1 MRTSLLLVLVIGLG
15 LSGADDSVKK
25 ILKENIEHVSRF
37 LKHQL
42 VSDVKNN
49 NKQIGVSMNLTR
61 DTANKI
67 LDYVD
72 KAMAGT
78 ADKVHNTFRNMS
90 NKMSTNFKQIQ
101 KTNSENLKALQKL
114 FVKNQVT
121 LTDDFTSKLN
131 TFLYKFQRILKQH
144 EDFMATSVADCAEAF
159 SHMSRGKVKYSSIFL
174 DSVLIKGEKVKGLLD
189 YKSGDFVVPPGGDGI
204 YHISFGV
211 LIDTVSPRAGISR
224 ARQPPRFA
232 VKSSH
237 GNKIR
242 LHKASQVTATVGV
255 KNQYRDL
262 VPAS

>member
-1 MRTSLLLVLVIGLG
+1 MLVVLIMGLG
-15 LSGADDSVKK
+15 LIEADESVKK

-78 ADKVHNTFRNMS
+78 ADKVQNTFRNMS

-101 KTNSENLKALQKL
+101 ETNSENLKALQKL

-144 EDFMATSVADCAEAF
+144 GDFMATSVAVCAEAF
-159 SHMSRGKVKYSSIFL
+159 SHMSRG
-174 DSVLIKGEKVKGLLD
+174 
-189 YKSGDFVVPPGGDGI
+189 
-204 YHISFGV
+204 
-211 LIDTVSPRAGISR
+211 TVE
-224 ARQPPRFA
+224 
-232 VKSSH
+232 
-237 GNKIR
+237 
-242 LHKASQVTATVGV
+242 
-255 KNQYRDL
+255 
-262 VPAS
+262 